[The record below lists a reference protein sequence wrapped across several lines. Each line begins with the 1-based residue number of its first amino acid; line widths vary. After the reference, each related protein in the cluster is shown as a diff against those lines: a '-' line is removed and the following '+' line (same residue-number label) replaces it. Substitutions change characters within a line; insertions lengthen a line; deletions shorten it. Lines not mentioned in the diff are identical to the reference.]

1 MAKRS
6 REGKDRRIA
15 GLLLAGGRS
24 SRFGSEKAVAPLAGR
39 PLLAWSAGALA
50 EVCKTV
56 AVSAVADS
64 EAALLA
70 KSMGLPVVVDDPRHA
85 RGPLAGLAAGL
96 AWAHATGF
104 DHLVTLPCDT
114 PLVSG
119 RELSRLLADLGAGPA
134 AYAVTEDGPQPL
146 CAVWRVDLLGMLGVR
161 LAMGRHPAVRAFLDD
176 IEATPV
182 SYADPTPFRNANTP
196 QALALLEAALPVRR

>member
-1 MAKRS
+1 MVRRS

-24 SRFGSEKAVAPLAGR
+24 SRFGSEKAVAQFAGR
-39 PLLAWSAGALA
+39 PLLSWSAEALA
-50 EVCKTV
+50 EVCETV
-56 AVSAVADS
+56 AVSAIAVS
-64 EAALLA
+64 EAAILA
-70 KSMGLPVVVDDPRHA
+70 KSMDLDVVVDDLRHA

-96 AWAHATGF
+96 AWAHALGF
-104 DHLVTLPCDT
+104 DRLVTLPCDT

-119 RELSRLLADLGAGPA
+119 RELSRLLADLGAGPG

-182 SYADPTPFRNANTP
+182 SFADAAPFRNANTP
-196 QALALLEAALPVRR
+196 DALALLEADLAVSR

>member
-50 EVCKTV
+50 EVCEAV

-64 EAALLA
+64 EAAILA
-70 KSMGLPVVVDDPRHA
+70 KSTGLDVVVDDPRHA

-96 AWAHATGF
+96 AWAHASGF

-119 RELSRLLADLGAGPA
+119 RELSRLLADVG
-134 AYAVTEDGPQPL
+134 
-146 CAVWRVDLLGMLGVR
+146 AVWRVDLLGMLGVH